1 MILEVQRRWSNL
13 PRLVRI
19 AGGTLL
25 FWTFVV
31 LVSYGWGGAE
41 LIVDGRREPLAS
53 WTFVAHAVRT
63 YGMFWLCSTAALW
76 LAPRW
81 TAGGTVRWWAA
92 VGWTCVF
99 GCLWSFEA
107 LLQHRSLTDA
117 LRFFVTTSP
126 MWLMQAGS
134 FVAAGIAW
142 QLWGQSAERERTLQQ
157 AQLRALRA
165 QLQPH
170 FLFNT
175 LHAIGVTANRDG
187 PLAARMTTLLGD
199 LLRHTLRERTAPL
212 VPLAEELA
220 LLEPYLQL
228 QQLRFQDRLR
238 VHSDL
243 PPDVLGAL
251 VPDLLLQPLVEN
263 ALQHGIEQRPG
274 AGSVTVSARRVGAE
288 LVIEV
293 QDDGVPAKDALARAG
308 TGLSVTRDRLRALFG
323 ARASLHVAGN
333 ALGGTTA
340 TLRLPFAEVRHAA

>member
-1 MILEVQRRWSNL
+1 MIPEMQRRWSNL

-25 FWTFVV
+25 FWVLFV

-41 LIVDGRREPLAS
+41 LVADGQHVPLAS
-53 WTFVAHAVRT
+53 WTFVAHAART
-63 YGMFWLCSTAALW
+63 YGLFWLCSSAALW

-81 TAGGTVRWWAA
+81 IAGGTVRWGAA

-99 GCLWSFEA
+99 ACVWSLDA
-107 LLQHRSLTDA
+107 LLQQPSLGEA
-117 LRFFVTTSP
+117 LRFFVTTAL
-126 MWLMQAGS
+126 MWLMQAGA
-134 FVAAGIAW
+134 FVAAGLAW
-142 QLWGQSAERERTLQQ
+142 QLWTQAAERERLLQQ

-212 VPLAEELA
+212 VPLADELA

-243 PPDVLGAL
+243 PKEVLGAL

-274 AGSVTVSARRVGAE
+274 AGSVTVSARRVGEE

-293 QDDGVPAKDALARAG
+293 QDDGVPAVDALDRCG
-308 TGLSVTRDRLRALFG
+308 TGLSVTRDRLQALFG
-323 ARASLHVAGN
+323 ARASLHVGGN
-333 ALGGTTA
+333 AQGGTTA
-340 TLRLPFAEVRHAA
+340 VLRLPFAEVRHAA